1 MKMRACNRISIGLFY
16 LMMLIL
22 MFSTNGF
29 AQLDSLVDTVAGKQ
43 EMEFQ
48 ESVEEQA
55 VGDIQ
60 TLRQFI
66 IDSLQLVHEESFQQ
80 QQDSIATLYNNQ
92 IADSLNQISD
102 EKAALEYTVQ
112 LLDSTLRA
120 LRDSLMILGDQSR
133 VFEDMDAGYDLILEA
148 KYFNYEKTLKREEKK
163 TKSGFRIRSSEIEN
177 IYPFQIE
184 ELEKY
189 IDRFYLDARCDSVQD
204 YLTQIYIRQQD
215 WTNAELSIIKF
226 IYLYPESPLYE
237 EIKTIRSGIFQT
249 EKRYKDYSDYLM
261 TIVSTTP
268 AYPKMDIRYF
278 KFVELLKDFPDTDIK
293 ANFLKEARKFLDLY
307 PFSSQASKVCM
318 WIAENYAQSQRS
330 QSAFITYKR
339 LMIFYPNSLEMP
351 LALYH
356 TARTQEKDFGEYQN
370 ALDTYYQF
378 IEQFPG
384 DTLTCYAHNRI
395 ATIADVQLKNW
406 EKATEAYQTAA
417 NLFQANNKPEKSI
430 KTLKR
435 KAVILADEMN
445 LIQDAISTYLS
456 IDERFPGTTGSH
468 EAILAAGDLHSRHKQ
483 YESAVDKYM
492 SLFEKYP
499 DSDKTLPAMEKTV
512 EIYNEELSDQDKT
525 IEILNLIITNYPETK
540 SEARA
545 KKLLKKLEKTK

>member
-29 AQLDSLVDTVAGKQ
+29 AQLDSLVDTVAGKN
-43 EMEFQ
+43 EMKFQ
-48 ESVEEQA
+48 ESVKEQA

-66 IDSLQLVHEESFQQ
+66 IDSLQLVYEESF
-80 QQDSIATLYNNQ
+80 
-92 IADSLNQISD
+92 
-102 EKAALEYTVQ
+102 EYTVQ
-112 LLDSTLRA
+112 LLDSTIIS
-120 LRDSLMILGDQSR
+120 LRDSLVILGDQSR
-133 VFEDMDAGYDLILEA
+133 ILEDTGAGYDLILEA

-163 TKSGFRIRSSEIEN
+163 TKGGFRILSSKTEN
-177 IYPFQIE
+177 IHPFQIE
-184 ELEKY
+184 ELKNY
-189 IDRFYLDARCDSVQD
+189 IDRFYPDARCDSVQD
-204 YLTQIYIRQQD
+204 YLTQLFIRQQD

-226 IYLYPESPLYE
+226 IYLYPESPLYK

-249 EKRYKDYSDYLM
+249 EKNYKKYSDYLM
-261 TIVSTTP
+261 TIVSATP
-268 AYPKMDIRYF
+268 VYPKMDIRYF
-278 KFVELLKDFPDTDIK
+278 KFVELLKDFPDTDVK
-293 ANFLKEARKFLDLY
+293 ASFLKEARKFLELY
-307 PFSSQASKVCM
+307 PFSRQASKVCL

-330 QSAFITYKR
+330 QSAFVTYKR
-339 LMIFYPNSLEMP
+339 LMIFYPNSTEMP
-351 LALYH
+351 LALYQ
-356 TARTQEKDFGEYQN
+356 TARIQEKDFEEYQN
-370 ALDTYYQF
+370 AIDTYQQF

-384 DTLTCYAHNRI
+384 DTLTAYAHNHI

-406 EKATEAYQTAA
+406 EKAIKEYQTAA
-417 NLFQANNKPEKSI
+417 DLFQTNNKPEKSI

-445 LIQDAISTYLS
+445 LIQDAVATYLS

-468 EAILAAGDLHSRHKQ
+468 EAIMAAGDLYKRHKKF
-483 YESAVDKYM
+483 ESAVSQYM

-499 DSDKTLPAMEKTV
+499 DSDKTLPALEKTV
-512 EIYNEELSDQDKT
+512 KIYNEELSDQDKT
-525 IEILNLIITNYPETK
+525 IETLNLIITNYPKTK

-545 KKLLKKLEKTK
+545 NKLLKKLEKTK

>member
-1 MKMRACNRISIGLFY
+1 MKIRACNRISIGLFY

-92 IADSLNQISD
+92 IADILNQTSD

-112 LLDSTLRA
+112 LLDSTIRSI
-120 LRDSLMILGDQSR
+120 RDSLMILGDQPQIL
-133 VFEDMDAGYDLILEA
+133 EDIGAGYDLILEE
-148 KYFNYEKTLKREEKK
+148 KYFNYEKILKREEKK
-163 TKSGFRIRSSEIEN
+163 TKSGFRILSSEIEN
-177 IYPFQIE
+177 IHPFQIE
-184 ELEKY
+184 ELENY
-189 IDRFYLDARCDSVQD
+189 IDHFYPEARCDSVQD
-204 YLTQIYIRQQD
+204 YLTQLYIRQQD

-226 IYLYPESPLYE
+226 IYLYTESPLYE
-237 EIKTIRSGIFQT
+237 EIKTIRSDIFQT
-249 EKRYKDYSDYLM
+249 EKSYRDYSDYLM

-278 KFVELLKDFPDTDIK
+278 KFVELLKDFPDPGVK
-293 ANFLKEARKFLDLY
+293 ASFLKEARKFLDLY
-307 PFSSQASKVCM
+307 PFSSQASKVCL
-318 WIAENYAQSQRS
+318 WIAENYAQNQSS
-330 QSAFITYKR
+330 QSAFVTYKR
-339 LMIFYPNSLEMP
+339 LMIFYPNNAEMP
-351 LALYH
+351 RALYR
-356 TARTQEKDFGEYQN
+356 TAQIQEKDFDEYQN
-370 ALDTYYQF
+370 AIDTYQQF
-378 IEQFPG
+378 IEQFPA
-384 DTLTCYAHNRI
+384 DTLTAYAHNRI
-395 ATIADVQLKNW
+395 AKIADVQLKNW
-406 EKATEAYQTAA
+406 EKAIEEYQTAA
-417 NLFQANNKPEKSI
+417 NLFQTNNKPEKSI

-445 LIQDAISTYLS
+445 LIQDAVSTYLS

-468 EAILAAGDLHSRHKQ
+468 EAIMAAGDLYKRHKQ
-483 YESAVDKYM
+483 FDSAVSQYM

-499 DSDKTLPAMEKTV
+499 GSDKTLPALEKTV
-512 EIYNEELSDQDKT
+512 KIYNEELSNQDKT